1 MLRTTKWKL
10 EKPKVKVVFRLQFH
24 ATNIPQSG
32 WEKLYI
38 SFIPTESG
46 KIIAKTSK
54 ANVRNGTCKWADP
67 IYETTR
73 LLVDSRN
80 KRYDDNL
87 YKLVVGMGTSRS
99 SILGEAIINLADYAD
114 ASNPSVIALPLHG
127 SDNGTI
133 LHVTVQLLTAKTGFR
148 EFEQQFDKG
157 LQNSSNLNREVEPSI
172 ATSSSSELQISDDH
186 GNKVNTKTHFGSESK
201 ELISAVEETGI
212 HEEFSDSPVRC
223 DGSSNTSETYYADKI
238 DSSSIHEP
246 NSHTSM
252 ASGDLNGPPHGRIL
266 ATEKAERSD
275 HQGWS
280 SDYSMNNDLA
290 IAHEENHR
298 LRGILEMAE
307 SSIFELKLELSALHS
322 YANEM
327 GTETQKIAHHLTSE
341 ISSGQ
346 KLKSDIMV
354 LRSECSRFNDELEQ
368 LKEIK
373 CRSQFIGRTQDQ
385 ADHHQLKWANGLL
398 LVEDRIREIQEKI
411 HIGFHESNLSFIHSD
426 LDVLLGIVQ
435 DLEKGTVEVLP
446 LQNEIQEFRSTRA
459 FDLVEGKSLM
469 LLSQLDEAKT
479 ERENLVRK
487 MDEMECYYEALV
499 QELEENQKQILGEF
513 QSLRYE
519 HSTCAYAISTCKAET
534 ESLRHNMNDQ
544 VIRFT
549 KERHALGCVNEE
561 LEKRVMTA
569 EALVQELQENEEQIL
584 GEFQNLRNEHS
595 TCANTITTCKAETE
609 LVQHDMN
616 DRISKFAKERRD
628 LCCVNEELEKRAM
641 TAEALVQELQKNQE
655 RILGEFQS
663 LRNEHSTCANTIT
676 TCKAETELVQHDMN
690 DQISKFAKERHDL
703 YCVNEELEKRV
714 TTAEALVQEL
724 RENQE
729 RILGEFQSLK
739 KEHLTCAETIST
751 CKAENESIRHDM
763 NGKILEFAKERH
775 TLGCVNEELEKRV
788 TTAESALKRAR
799 LNYSIA
805 VTQLQKDL
813 DMLSFQVLSMFET
826 NQSLIKDTFSE
837 SSKPFS
843 QRYPNIVENLQ
854 KSDDT
859 LAVCEKQ
866 LLGGDVHSVDELCEI
881 SCANLYLDVYS
892 GTLEETLFEAR
903 TNASKMKEQIKEYAQ
918 TLERSIQSRDIL
930 FGRLQTAE
938 EQIAQV
944 NDVQLQNRKLEA
956 SLESVS
962 RENFLLMEKITEC
975 EALLTD
981 YRVYKSKYEVASAE
995 KLELEN
1001 LLEVQG
1007 SDSGNLRKDLSI
1019 AKEELET
1026 QKARFLDLEKS
1037 KESMQKLLDFLQE
1050 KFGNLLASCDKQ
1062 FSEHFS
1068 INNSLCQDTDFR
1080 DITRVITKLEELHN
1094 YTSENIEDLK
1104 KERDIARSEIDD
1116 MRTKFTHD
1124 MHNMAA
1130 KLHLSNTFIDKLQL
1144 QLESVAKKFEN
1155 SLEMKES
1162 YVQHTEWLLTYF
1174 SSLELELH
1182 KISSKDGNF
1191 VLEISGS
1198 DSMADEFERSKLTIS
1213 ELNREKQDFLM
1224 PIENKEETSIC
1235 EELEMENIRVVLKA
1249 TLDEHYDEYIM
1260 LRDKCSE
1267 LTNKLSEQV
1276 LKTEEF
1282 KNLVKLK
1289 ECEKRE
1295 PEGPSESLRI
1305 AFMKEQCETTVQ
1317 ELKQELYVSKR
1328 HGEDILLKLQ
1338 DVLDETESRKKSEA
1352 SYLKKIEEL
1361 SFKIVG
1367 LEAEL
1372 QSIQAELECTLL
1384 NLECCKEEKEKIV
1397 ASMQECEEEKLKIVF
1412 ELSLFQE
1419 HLSRKEEKG
1428 VGIDS
1433 STNGNASTS
1442 RIIELEE
1449 MKIENSILS
1458 VTSSGSTFQDL
1469 QRKLSQLHKA
1479 NEELAGMY
1487 PSFKDFPGDGNALE
1501 RVLALEI
1508 ELAEALMAKKES
1520 SIQFQSSFVKQHG
1533 DEEAI
1538 FKSFRDINE
1547 VIKDTLEIKSKYANV
1562 DTELKEMH
1570 ERYSQLSLRFAE
1582 VEGERQKLM
1591 MTIKNSRSPRN
1602 LVRSSSE
1609 TLNDSHL

>member
-54 ANVRNGTCKWADP
+54 ANVRNGTCKWPDP

-157 LQNSSNLNREVEPSI
+157 LQNSSILNREVEPSI
-172 ATSSSSELQISDDH
+172 ATSSSSESQISDDH

-201 ELISAVEETGI
+201 ELISAVREIGT
-212 HEEFSDSPVRC
+212 HEESLDSSVRC

-238 DSSSIHEP
+238 DPSSIHEP
-246 NSHTSM
+246 NSLRSM
-252 ASGDLNGPPHGRIL
+252 ASGDLNEPPHGQGLPI
-266 ATEKAERSD
+266 EKAERSD
-275 HQGWS
+275 LQEWS

-307 SSIFELKLELSALHS
+307 SSIFELKMELSALHS

-327 GTETQKIAHHLTSE
+327 GIETQKIAQHLTAE

-346 KLKSDIMV
+346 KLGRDIMV
-354 LRSECSRFNDELEQ
+354 LRSECSKFNDELEQ

-373 CRSQFIGRTQDQ
+373 SSSEFIGRTQDR
-385 ADHHQLKWANGLL
+385 ADCHQLKCVNGLL
-398 LVEDRIREIQEKI
+398 LVEDRIRELQGKI
-411 HIGFHESNLSFIHSD
+411 HIGFHESDLSFIHSD
-426 LDVLLGIVQ
+426 LEVLLSIVQ
-435 DLEKGTVEVLP
+435 DLEKGTFEALP
-446 LQNEIQEFRSTRA
+446 LQHEIQEFRSTRA
-459 FDLVEGKSLM
+459 FDLVEGKILILS
-469 LLSQLDEAKT
+469 SQLDEAKA

-499 QELEENQKQILGEF
+499 QELEENQKQILGQF

-519 HSTCAYAISTCKAET
+519 HSTCAYTISTCKAET
-534 ESLRHNMNDQ
+534 ESLRHDMNDQ

-569 EALVQELQENEEQIL
+569 ESLVQELQENQEQ
-584 GEFQNLRNEHS
+584 
-595 TCANTITTCKAETE
+595 
-609 LVQHDMN
+609 
-616 DRISKFAKERRD
+616 
-628 LCCVNEELEKRAM
+628 
-641 TAEALVQELQKNQE
+641 
-655 RILGEFQS
+655 ILGEFQS
-663 LRNEHSTCANTIT
+663 LRNEHSTCADTIK
-676 TCKAETELVQHDMN
+676 TCKAETESVRHDIN
-690 DQISKFAKERHDL
+690 DRISKFAKERHDL

-724 RENQE
+724 QENQE
-729 RILGEFQSLK
+729 QILGEFQSLK
-739 KEHLTCAETIST
+739 NEHLTCAETIST
-751 CKAENESIRHDM
+751 CKAENELIRHDM
-763 NGKILEFAKERH
+763 NDQILEFAKERH
-775 TLGCVNEELEKRV
+775 TLSCVNEELEKRV
-788 TTAESALKRAR
+788 ATAESALKRAR

-813 DMLSFQVLSMFET
+813 DTLSFQVLSMFET
-826 NQSLIKDTFSE
+826 NQTLIKDTFSE

-843 QRYPNIVENLQ
+843 QRYPNMIENFQ

-859 LAVCEKQ
+859 LVLCEKQ
-866 LLGGDVHSVDELCEI
+866 LLGSEVHSNDELCEI
-881 SCANLYLDVYS
+881 PCTNLYLDVYS
-892 GTLEETLFEAR
+892 GTLEETLFEA
-903 TNASKMKEQIKEYAQ
+903 SKKANEMKEQIKQYAQ
-918 TLERSIQSRDIL
+918 KLELSNQSRDIL
-930 FGRLQTAE
+930 FGRLQTAD
-938 EQIAQV
+938 EQIAQI
-944 NDVQLQNRKLEA
+944 NDAQLQNQKLEA
-956 SLESVS
+956 SLESVL

-975 EALLTD
+975 EALLMD
-981 YRVYKSKYEVASAE
+981 YRVYKSKYEVVSAE

-1007 SDSGNLRKDLSI
+1007 LDSGNLRKDLSI
-1019 AKEELET
+1019 TKEELET
-1026 QKARFLDLEKS
+1026 LKARFLELEKS

-1062 FSEHFS
+1062 LGEHFS
-1068 INNSLCQDTDFR
+1068 FNYSSFQDTGIR
-1080 DITRVITKLEELHN
+1080 DITCVITKLEELHN
-1094 YTSENIEDLK
+1094 YTGEKIEDLK
-1104 KERDIARSEIDD
+1104 KERDIARSEIDG

-1124 MHNMAA
+1124 MRNMAA
-1130 KLHLSNTFIDKLQL
+1130 KVDSSNTIVEKLQL
-1144 QLESVAKKFEN
+1144 QLESVAKKFKN

-1162 YVQHTEWLLTYF
+1162 YMQHTDGLLTYL

-1182 KISSKDGNF
+1182 KLSSKDGNF
-1191 VLEISGS
+1191 VLEILGS
-1198 DSMADEFERSKLTIS
+1198 DSMADEFESCKSPIC
-1213 ELNREKQDFLM
+1213 ELNQEKQDFLM
-1224 PIENKEETSIC
+1224 PIENKEETTIR

-1249 TLDEHYDEYIM
+1249 MLDEHYDQYVV
-1260 LRDKCSE
+1260 LREKCSE
-1267 LTNKLSEQV
+1267 LTDELSEQV

-1289 ECEKRE
+1289 DSEKRE

-1317 ELKQELYVSKR
+1317 ELKQELSVSKR
-1328 HGEDILLKLQ
+1328 HGEEILLKLQ

-1361 SFKIVG
+1361 SFKNVG

-1372 QSIQAELECTLL
+1372 QSIQAELECAFL

-1397 ASMQECEEEKLKIVF
+1397 ASIQECEEEKLKIAF

-1428 VGIDS
+1428 VGMDS
-1433 STNGNASTS
+1433 SANGNASTAQ
-1442 RIIELEE
+1442 IFELEG
-1449 MKIENSILS
+1449 MKTENSILS
-1458 VTSSGSTFQDL
+1458 MTNSGSSFQDL
-1469 QRKLSQLHKA
+1469 RRKLLQLHKA
-1479 NEELAGMY
+1479 NEELGGMY
-1487 PSFKDFPGDGNALE
+1487 PNFKDFSEDGNALE

-1508 ELAEALMAKKES
+1508 ELAEALMTKKNS
-1520 SIQFQSSFVKQHG
+1520 SIQFQSSFLKQHG

-1547 VIKDTLEIKSKYANV
+1547 VIKDTLEIKSKYANM

-1570 ERYSQLSLRFAE
+1570 ERYSQLSLQFAE
-1582 VEGERQKLM
+1582 VEGERQKLL
-1591 MTIKNSRSPRN
+1591 MTLKNSRSPRN
-1602 LVRSSSE
+1602 LVRSSPE
-1609 TLNDSHL
+1609 P